1 MVGMRIIKKI
11 FVDGVCIPLFV
22 VFAFLCFPAQG
33 RAVQP
38 RIADILISN
47 NSENLFLYARCVDC
61 FKTEMESAILAGV
74 PTVFTLQLDVCQER
88 LLIWNK
94 TIISKEIKR
103 TIKYDNLK
111 KTFSIY
117 TNDNLDAVVF
127 PDFESAQKAMAD
139 FNGIIASPL
148 SALDKGNQYYLK
160 MRVKIDKVRL
170 PLYMEYVFFF
180 VSFWDFETAWYKK
193 GFFY

>member
-1 MVGMRIIKKI
+1 MIRKI
-11 FVDGVCIPLFV
+11 FIESVCVSLFV
-22 VFAFLCFPAQG
+22 VFSILSFPAQG
-33 RAVQP
+33 RGGQP
-38 RIADILISN
+38 EIADILISN
-47 NSENLFLYARCVDC
+47 NSENLLLYTRCVDC

-74 PTVFTLQLDVCQER
+74 PTVFTLQLDVYRER

-94 TIISKEIKR
+94 SIVSNEIKR

-117 TNDNLDAVVF
+117 TNGDLDPVIF

-148 SALDKGNQYYLK
+148 AALEKGNQYYLK
-160 MRVKIDKVRL
+160 IRVKMDKVRL

-193 GFFY
+193 DFFY

>member
-1 MVGMRIIKKI
+1 MKKI
-11 FVDGVCIPLFV
+11 FTASLYLPLLLIFTLLCI
-22 VFAFLCFPAQG
+22 PAQG
-33 RAVQP
+33 QAVQP
-38 RIADILISN
+38 KLADILISN
-47 NSENLFLYARCVDC
+47 NSDNLLLYTRCVDC

-74 PTVFTLQLDVCQER
+74 PTVFTLQLDVYQER
-88 LLIWNK
+88 LLMWNK

-117 TNDNLDAVVF
+117 TNGDLDPVIF
-127 PDFESAQKAMAD
+127 PDFESAQKAMVD
-139 FNGIIASPL
+139 FNGIIALPL
-148 SALDKGNQYYLK
+148 AALEKGNQYYFK
-160 MRVKIDKVRL
+160 IRVKIDKVRL

-193 GFFY
+193 ELSY